1 MYLYIIFSSLISSL
15 WIGLFGKYL
24 GRQAAI
30 YSALLTLLISL
41 VFAVIILQEILLN
54 KNIVVINLYN
64 LFIINDIK
72 LDIGF
77 LFDQLTAIMLFVV
90 LGISS
95 LVHIFTAGYMSH
107 DPFIVRFYTFLGL
120 FTFFMIILVTADN
133 FLQLFVGW
141 EGVGVCSY
149 LLINFWYTRIVANK
163 AAIKAM
169 LMNRIADVFFIFA
182 IILLLYYF
190 KTLNYILIFSLVD
203 YIENYSVFFFFTD
216 VRIIDLILFFLFLGA
231 IGKSAQIGLH
241 TWLPDAME
249 GPTPVS
255 ALLHAATM
263 VTAGVFLLIRCSFL
277 FEKSDSILFLIIIF
291 GSITALFSAFVATF
305 QYDIKKIIAYSTCSH

>member
-1 MYLYIIFSSLISSL
+1 
-15 WIGLFGKYL
+15 L
-24 GRQAAI
+24 GRQAAV

-41 VFAVIILQEILLN
+41 FFAIIILQEILLN

-149 LLINFWYTRIVANK
+149 LLINF
-163 AAIKAM
+163 
-169 LMNRIADVFFIFA
+169 
-182 IILLLYYF
+182 
-190 KTLNYILIFSLVD
+190 
-203 YIENYSVFFFFTD
+203 
-216 VRIIDLILFFLFLGA
+216 
-231 IGKSAQIGLH
+231 
-241 TWLPDAME
+241 
-249 GPTPVS
+249 
-255 ALLHAATM
+255 
-263 VTAGVFLLIRCSFL
+263 
-277 FEKSDSILFLIIIF
+277 
-291 GSITALFSAFVATF
+291 
-305 QYDIKKIIAYSTCSH
+305 

>member
-1 MYLYIIFSSLISSL
+1 
-15 WIGLFGKYL
+15 LFGKYI

-30 YSALLTLLISL
+30 YSALLTLLVSFFFVI
-41 VFAVIILQEILLN
+41 IILQEILLN

-133 FLQLFVGW
+133 FLQLFVG
-141 EGVGVCSY
+141 
-149 LLINFWYTRIVANK
+149 
-163 AAIKAM
+163 
-169 LMNRIADVFFIFA
+169 
-182 IILLLYYF
+182 
-190 KTLNYILIFSLVD
+190 
-203 YIENYSVFFFFTD
+203 
-216 VRIIDLILFFLFLGA
+216 
-231 IGKSAQIGLH
+231 
-241 TWLPDAME
+241 
-249 GPTPVS
+249 
-255 ALLHAATM
+255 
-263 VTAGVFLLIRCSFL
+263 
-277 FEKSDSILFLIIIF
+277 
-291 GSITALFSAFVATF
+291 
-305 QYDIKKIIAYSTCSH
+305 

>member
-1 MYLYIIFSSLISSL
+1 MTFNKKLLQKNKNMYLYIIFSSLISSL

-24 GRQAAI
+24 GRQAAV

-41 VFAVIILQEILLN
+41 FFAVIILQEILLN

-120 FTFFMIILVTADN
+120 FTFFMIILV
-133 FLQLFVGW
+133 Q
-141 EGVGVCSY
+141 
-149 LLINFWYTRIVANK
+149 
-163 AAIKAM
+163 
-169 LMNRIADVFFIFA
+169 
-182 IILLLYYF
+182 
-190 KTLNYILIFSLVD
+190 
-203 YIENYSVFFFFTD
+203 
-216 VRIIDLILFFLFLGA
+216 
-231 IGKSAQIGLH
+231 
-241 TWLPDAME
+241 
-249 GPTPVS
+249 
-255 ALLHAATM
+255 
-263 VTAGVFLLIRCSFL
+263 
-277 FEKSDSILFLIIIF
+277 LIIF
-291 GSITALFSAFVATF
+291 YNYL
-305 QYDIKKIIAYSTCSH
+305 